1 MAVAVVNIDHRRHA
15 APGLSQPLTFVPS
28 SMRRVQLHDVF
39 GAVVKLQGISKER
52 QIYAFRNDF
61 FTVRLTTM
69 TTTVF

>member
-1 MAVAVVNIDHRRHA
+1 
-15 APGLSQPLTFVPS
+15 
-28 SMRRVQLHDVF
+28 VQLHDVF